1 MNEVDLKKRAEELE
15 KTLQLQLAHLKENSQ
30 TWLKVAAAIVVV
42 GLIATAVTKRGRK
55 KKIRKRAYLKDA
67 IQEPVHQIQKR
78 SRSSSFFPPLK
89 KRLALA
95 LFSLGQ
101 AKLMEQLKK
110 RKAE

>member
-15 KTLQLQLAHLKENSQ
+15 KTLQLQLAQLKENSQ
-30 TWLKVAAAIVVV
+30 TWLKVAAAIVAV
-42 GLIATAVTKRGRK
+42 GLIATAVAKRGRK
-55 KKIRKRAYLKDA
+55 KRSKRGYINDA

-78 SRSSSFFPPLK
+78 SKAASFFPPLK
-89 KRLALA
+89 KRLLLA

-101 AKLMEQLKK
+101 AKLMAELKK